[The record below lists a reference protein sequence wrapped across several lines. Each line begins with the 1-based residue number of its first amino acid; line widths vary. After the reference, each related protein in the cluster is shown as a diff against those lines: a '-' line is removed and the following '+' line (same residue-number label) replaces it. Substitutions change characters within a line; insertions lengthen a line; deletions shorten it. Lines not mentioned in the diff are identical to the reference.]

1 MKEVRVR
8 FAPSPTGFLHIG
20 GLRTALYSYLYARK
34 TGGKYILRIED
45 TDQTRFVEGAIEA
58 IIDSSKWAGI
68 VHDEGPFIQ
77 SERLPLYKKH
87 ADQLLEQG
95 DAYYCFCDKERLDA
109 LREKQKA
116 AGETPKYDGHC
127 RSISVEEAKERAA
140 AGEKHV
146 VRLKLP
152 ADKVIT
158 FHDLI
163 KGEVSV
169 NTNDMDDQVL
179 MKSDGFPTYHMAVVV
194 DDNDM
199 KITHVMR
206 GDEWLISTP
215 KHIFLYEAFG
225 WEKPVYVHLPVILG
239 NDKKKLSKRQGDVSV
254 QQFRE
259 KGFLPEALVNYIA
272 LVGWSP
278 EDGSEFMSMDDLIE
292 KFSIERINHSG
303 GVFSIDKLRW
313 FNNHYI
319 RQAEMPRLLELSKE
333 FFVRAGFCT
342 EEEYTNN
349 PRKYTL
355 ILEALKE
362 RLGALIDIEEY
373 KDYYTLDSIKPE
385 SEEAAEVLKSEP
397 AVNVVTVLRD
407 KLEESLANAGGKD
420 HIDSAEFKALLKEVG
435 KEAGEKGKNLF
446 MPTRIAISG
455 EMHGPDLAAT
465 AEILGRTL
473 LIKRLD
479 SSLEYIKG

>member
-8 FAPSPTGFLHIG
+8 FAPSPTGYLHIG

-34 TGGKYILRIED
+34 TGGTYILRIED

-58 IIDSSKWAGI
+58 IIDSSAWAGI
-68 VHDEGPFIQ
+68 KHDEGPYIQ
-77 SERLPLYKKH
+77 SERLPLYQKYAK
-87 ADQLLEQG
+87 QLLEQG
-95 DAYYCFCDKERLDA
+95 DAYYCFCDKARLDA

-127 RSISVEEAKERAA
+127 REISLEEAEKRVA
-140 AGEKHV
+140 AGEEHV
-146 VRLKLP
+146 VRMKLP
-152 ADKVIT
+152 ADTVIT
-158 FHDLI
+158 FNDLV

-179 MKSDGFPTYHMAVVV
+179 MKSDGFPTYHMAVVI

-199 KITHVMR
+199 RVSHVMR

-225 WEKPVYVHLPVILG
+225 WEKPVFVHLPVILG

-254 QQFRE
+254 HQFRD

-278 EDGSEFMSMDDLIE
+278 EDDTEFMSMEDLIN

-319 RQAEMPRLLELSKE
+319 READMERLLALSKP
-333 FFVRAGFCT
+333 FFINAGFCD
-342 EEEYTNN
+342 EKEYDEN

-355 ILEALKE
+355 ILESLKE

-373 KDYYTLDSIKPE
+373 KDYYAAESVQPE
-385 SEEAAEVLKSEP
+385 NEEATEMIKTES
-397 AVNVVTVLRD
+397 AVKLLGILRG
-407 KLEESLANAGGKD
+407 KLAEESGVLT
-420 HIDSAEFKALLKEVG
+420 SEEFKAMIKQVG
-435 KEAGEKGKNLF
+435 KEAEVKGKNLF
-446 MPTRIAISG
+446 MPIRIAISG

-465 AEILGRTL
+465 AEILGRDL
-473 LIKRLD
+473 LVKRID
-479 SSLEYIKG
+479 SVLG

>member
-1 MKEVRVR
+1 MREVRVR

-95 DAYYCFCDKERLDA
+95 DAYYCFCDRERLDA

-127 RSISVEEAKERAA
+127 RSISFDEAKKRVA

-152 ADKVIT
+152 EDKVIT
-158 FHDLI
+158 FQDLI

-199 KITHVMR
+199 KVTHVMR

-215 KHIFLYEAFG
+215 KHIFLYDAFG

-254 QQFRE
+254 HQFKE

-319 RQAEMPRLLELSKE
+319 RQAEMSRLLALSKE

-342 EEEYTNN
+342 EEAYDSN

-373 KDYYTLDSIKPE
+373 KDYYTLDSVKPE
-385 SEEAAEVLKSEP
+385 SQEAEDILKSES
-397 AVNVVTVLRD
+397 AVKVVTVLRD
-407 KLEESLANAGGKD
+407 KLQQSLENTGGDD
-420 HIDSAEFKALLKEVG
+420 HIDLAEFKALLKDVG

-465 AEILGRTL
+465 AEILGRKL
-473 LIKRLD
+473 LIQRLN
-479 SSLEYIKG
+479 SSLEYTNR